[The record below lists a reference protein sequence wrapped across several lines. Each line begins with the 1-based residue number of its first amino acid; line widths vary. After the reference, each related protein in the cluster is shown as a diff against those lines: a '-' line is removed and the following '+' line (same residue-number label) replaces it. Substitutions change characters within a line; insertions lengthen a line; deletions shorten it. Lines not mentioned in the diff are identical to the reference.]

1 MSSGSRYAP
10 DMTVSRVLT
19 CGLFLLWAGGVSA
32 QVAQL
37 SCFEVPTAELAIPA
51 VVDLLS
57 DLGVEVRV
65 EAGRS
70 SLVCLDAARRP
81 LEADRA
87 ALVAA
92 GLSPSRSWAAVARE
106 RLVVVRGARRIE
118 AEALGRVLALAGR
131 QAVVEL
137 SPERSLDEP
146 FAGYHA
152 AECGR
157 EGPMRLGDAAR
168 AIRPE
173 ETLAH
178 AVDPTAARLLAGP
191 VTPALAAAVDGV
203 DTARWLADV
212 TTLAGWNRWTRGT
225 QILSARDWLAARFA
239 ELPGMEV
246 STASF
251 PVTTSTGWN
260 VFARLPGT
268 VDPAFWYLVGGHY
281 DSTSENPSVAAPG
294 AEDNASGCAGV
305 LELARAFAA
314 NPPART
320 VFFACYA
327 GEEQGLWGSEDHAS
341 DLVAAGEEEGWG
353 GGLILDM
360 IGFTADAELDVL
372 LESELIGQ
380 SLVTAFSAAAA
391 DFTTLAVV
399 TSFSAWGSDHVP
411 YLDAQ
416 LPALLAIENDWDDY
430 DFYHTTSDLPGQLS
444 TAMGGAILR
453 MGAGGIGRLAGLA
466 EPAGLLFRDGW
477 ERGSMTAWDS
487 VGDVP

>member
-1 MSSGSRYAP
+1 
-10 DMTVSRVLT
+10 MTVSRVLFF
-19 CGLFLLWAGGVSA
+19 GLFLSWSGGASA

-37 SCFEVPTAELAIPA
+37 SCFEVESVGLERPA
-51 VVDLLS
+51 VVDRLA

-65 EAGRS
+65 EAGRV

-92 GLSPSRSWAAVARE
+92 GLPPSRSWAAVARE

-118 AEALGRVLALAGR
+118 AEGLGRVLALAGR

-168 AIRPE
+168 AIGPQE
-173 ETLAH
+173 SLAH
-178 AVDPTAARLLAGP
+178 AVDPAAARLLAGP

-203 DTARWLADV
+203 DAARWLADV
-212 TTLAGWNRWTRGT
+212 TTLAGWNRWTHGT

-268 VDPAFWYLVGGHY
+268 VDPASWYLVGGHY
-281 DSTSENPSVAAPG
+281 DSTSQSPATAAPG

-305 LELARAFAA
+305 LELARTFAA
-314 NPPART
+314 NPPPRT
-320 VFFACYA
+320 VLFACYA
-327 GEEQGLWGSEDHAS
+327 GEEQGLYGSEDHAG
-341 DLVAAGEEEGWG
+341 DLVAAGEDAGWG
-353 GGLILDM
+353 GGLVLDM
-360 IGFTADAELDVL
+360 IGYTGDSELDVL
-372 LESELIGQ
+372 LETEPIGQ
-380 SLVTAFSAAAA
+380 PLLDAFSAAAA
-391 DFTTLAVV
+391 DFTPLAVA
-399 TSFSAWGSDHVP
+399 TSLSAWGSDHVP
-411 YLDAQ
+411 YLDAG
-416 LPALLAIENDWDDY
+416 LPALLAIENDWDEY
-430 DFYHTTSDLPGQLS
+430 AHYHTTHDLPGELS
-444 TAMGGAILR
+444 SAMGGAILR

-477 ERGSMTAWDS
+477 ERGSASAWDS
-487 VGDVP
+487 VGDAP